1 MIHSYYYKFLRKKF
15 YMKRGPKP
23 RLITEEFLA
32 KGQHLAARGLSQ
44 QQVCYALGFS
54 ETWWYDAKQKNSD
67 ISESFKRGQAK
78 GLAEVSNA
86 IYEQALNGST
96 GAACF
101 FLKNRDP
108 DRWSDVK
115 SVNAV
120 QINVGKMTDTQLLEE
135 LRSDPRVYA
144 AITRQMPELKKSL
157 QLSKK
162 TYLIF
167 LQDVWKYPTSA
178 FFLILLSLFLL
189 LPKA

>member
-1 MIHSYYYKFLRKKF
+1 MLLDSVKLGGMTLNRKIRIFRIVSK
-15 YMKRGPKP
+15 K
-23 RLITEEFLA
+23 
-32 KGQHLAARGLSQ
+32 
-44 QQVCYALGFS
+44 
-54 ETWWYDAKQKNSD
+54 DKQ
-67 ISESFKRGQAK
+67 

-135 LRSDPRVYA
+135 LRSDSRVYA
-144 AITRQMPELKKSL
+144 AITRQMPELEK
-157 QLSKK
+157 
-162 TYLIF
+162 I
-167 LQDVWKYPTSA
+167 TSTVEED
-178 FFLILLSLFLL
+178 
-189 LPKA
+189 

>member
-1 MIHSYYYKFLRKKF
+1 
-15 YMKRGPKP
+15 MKRGPKP
-23 RLITEEFLA
+23 RLVTDEFLR
-32 KGQHLAARGLSQ
+32 KVEHLAARGLSQ
-44 QQVCYALGFS
+44 QQVCHALGLS
-54 ETWWYDAKQKNSD
+54 ETWWYDAKQKNSE
-67 ISESFKRGQAK
+67 ISDSFKRDQAK

-135 LRSDPRVYA
+135 LRSDPV
-144 AITRQMPELKKSL
+144 MLKSL
-157 QLSKK
+157 QSF
-162 TYLIF
+162 I
-167 LQDVWKYPTSA
+167 P
-178 FFLILLSLFLL
+178 
-189 LPKA
+189 

>member
-1 MIHSYYYKFLRKKF
+1 
-15 YMKRGPKP
+15 MKRGPKP

-32 KGQHLAARGLSQ
+32 KVEHLAARGLSQ
-44 QQVCYALGFS
+44 QQVCHALGFS

-67 ISESFKRGQAK
+67 ISDSFKRGQAK

-96 GAACF
+96 GGACF

-120 QINVGKMTDTQLLEE
+120 QINISKMTDTQLLEE
-135 LRSDPRVYA
+135 LRSDPV
-144 AITRQMPELKKSL
+144 MSKSL
-157 QLSKK
+157 QSFIPQLNE
-162 TYLIF
+162 
-167 LQDVWKYPTSA
+167 
-178 FFLILLSLFLL
+178 
-189 LPKA
+189 

>member
-1 MIHSYYYKFLRKKF
+1 MT
-15 YMKRGPKP
+15 KRGPKP
-23 RLITEEFLA
+23 RLITKQFLE
-32 KGQHLAARGLSQ
+32 KVEHLAARGLSQ
-44 QQVCYALGFS
+44 QQVCHALGFS

-144 AITRQMPELKKSL
+144 AITHQMPELEKIS
-157 QLSKK
+157 
-162 TYLIF
+162 
-167 LQDVWKYPTSA
+167 PTVEED
-178 FFLILLSLFLL
+178 
-189 LPKA
+189 

>member
-1 MIHSYYYKFLRKKF
+1 
-15 YMKRGPKP
+15 MKRGPKP

-32 KGQHLAARGLSQ
+32 KVEHLAARGLSQ
-44 QQVCYALGFS
+44 QQVCHALGFS
-54 ETWWYDAKQKNSD
+54 ETWWYDAKQKNSA
-67 ISESFKRGQAK
+67 ISDSFKRGQAK

-120 QINVGKMTDTQLLEE
+120 QINISKMTDTQLLDE
-135 LRSDPRVYA
+135 LRSYPV
-144 AITRQMPELKKSL
+144 MSKSL
-157 QLSKK
+157 QSFIPQLNE
-162 TYLIF
+162 
-167 LQDVWKYPTSA
+167 
-178 FFLILLSLFLL
+178 
-189 LPKA
+189 

>member
-1 MIHSYYYKFLRKKF
+1 
-15 YMKRGPKP
+15 MKRGPKP

-32 KGQHLAARGLSQ
+32 KVEHLAARGLSQ
-44 QQVCYALGFS
+44 QQVCHALGFS

-135 LRSDPRVYA
+135 LRSDLRVYA
-144 AITRQMPELKKSL
+144 AITHQMPELEK
-157 QLSKK
+157 
-162 TYLIF
+162 I
-167 LQDVWKYPTSA
+167 TSTVEEE
-178 FFLILLSLFLL
+178 
-189 LPKA
+189 

>member
-1 MIHSYYYKFLRKKF
+1 
-15 YMKRGPKP
+15 MKRGPKP

-32 KGQHLAARGLSQ
+32 KVEHLAARRLSQ
-44 QQVCYALGFS
+44 QQVCHALGFS

-67 ISESFKRGQAK
+67 ISDSFKRGQAK

-135 LRSDPRVYA
+135 LRSDPV
-144 AITRQMPELKKSL
+144 MSKSL
-157 QLSKK
+157 QSFIPQLNE
-162 TYLIF
+162 
-167 LQDVWKYPTSA
+167 
-178 FFLILLSLFLL
+178 
-189 LPKA
+189 

>member
-1 MIHSYYYKFLRKKF
+1 MIHSYYYKFFRKKF

-32 KGQHLAARGLSQ
+32 KVEHLAARGLSQ
-44 QQVCYALGFS
+44 QQVCHALGFS

-86 IYEQALNGST
+86 IYEKALNGST

-115 SVNAV
+115 SVNEV
-120 QINVGKMTDTQLLEE
+120 QINISKMTDTQLLDE
-135 LRSDPRVYA
+135 LRSDPV
-144 AITRQMPELKKSL
+144 MSKSL
-157 QLSKK
+157 QS
-162 TYLIF
+162 LIPQ
-167 LQDVWKYPTSA
+167 LNE
-178 FFLILLSLFLL
+178 
-189 LPKA
+189 

>member
-1 MIHSYYYKFLRKKF
+1 MIHSYYYKFFRKKF

-32 KGQHLAARGLSQ
+32 KVEHLAARGLSQ
-44 QQVCYALGFS
+44 QQVCHALGFS

-67 ISESFKRGQAK
+67 ISDSFKRGQAK

-115 SVNAV
+115 SVNAL
-120 QINVGKMTDTQLLEE
+120 QINVGKMSDTQLLEE
-135 LRSDPRVYA
+135 LRSDPG
-144 AITRQMPELKKSL
+144 MSKSL
-157 QLSKK
+157 QSIIPQLVDTNK
-162 TYLIF
+162 
-167 LQDVWKYPTSA
+167 
-178 FFLILLSLFLL
+178 
-189 LPKA
+189 